1 MIFLETDHHG
11 GWKIII
17 ERFLSENPFLTQN
30 IKKNTLR
37 IVINLPMASINP
49 KNCSK
54 TRNQLENKNLLKL
67 KYNLKA
73 LSR

>member
-30 IKKNTLR
+30 IKKKHLKNRYKPAHGL
-37 IVINLPMASINP
+37 NKPKKLFQNP
-49 KNCSK
+49 KS
-54 TRNQLENKNLLKL
+54 TRKQKSSQ
-67 KYNLKA
+67 A
-73 LSR
+73 QI